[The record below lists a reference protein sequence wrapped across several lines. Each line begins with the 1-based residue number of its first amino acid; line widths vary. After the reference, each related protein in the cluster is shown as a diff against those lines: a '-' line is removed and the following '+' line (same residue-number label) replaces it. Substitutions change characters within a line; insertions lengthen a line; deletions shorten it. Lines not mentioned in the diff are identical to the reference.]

1 MTIPTQSDRY
11 KGLLLA
17 MCKYHQNIKDE
28 AQFLRETA
36 DESEDPKMSFGLH
49 RKANL
54 LSEQRKAILWMLNR
68 RRPDLEEFFGTFVPE
83 TIATHAFYE
92 GDGLQPVETVQASQL
107 GVPKRD
113 EDGRPL
119 NKCSN
124 WRMAQLDL

>member
-1 MTIPTQSDRY
+1 MTTPTQSDRY

-54 LSEQRKAILWMLNR
+54 LSEQRKAILWMLKYAGEQ
-68 RRPDLEEFFGTFVPE
+68 DEEISVSLCLSWWT
-83 TIATHAFYE
+83 
-92 GDGLQPVETVQASQL
+92 
-107 GVPKRD
+107 
-113 EDGRPL
+113 
-119 NKCSN
+119 
-124 WRMAQLDL
+124 